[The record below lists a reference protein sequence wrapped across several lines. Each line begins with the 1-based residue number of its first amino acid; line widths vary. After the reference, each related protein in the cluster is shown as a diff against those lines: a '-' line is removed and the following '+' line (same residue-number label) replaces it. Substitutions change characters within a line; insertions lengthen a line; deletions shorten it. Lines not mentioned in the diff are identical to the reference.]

1 MIGMESFRK
10 FAWQIDNIKKRLIVT
25 KDAPSAFS
33 YSTCIGYS
41 NQLYRMPEIS
51 LQHDDDHEILFLIK
65 TGSNSSNIGFTF
77 SNFLSE
83 NKKEKLEYIEDVKSI
98 NVNGVVS
105 SSPYYI
111 LRGMTFNNM
120 LIGEMTVSIDEG
132 DEYSLGMGFLSK
144 FTNYAFIPS
153 RMMFCYN
160 ASSIKSKFTPAVRDI
175 NIIYINNRL
184 ELFDNTDN
192 QLLETGLKNG
202 DVILIANDKKYEPYQ
217 IHELRKVLLNTLKGE
232 LKLTIKRGM
241 QQLELQL

>member
-83 NKKEKLEYIEDVKSI
+83 NKKRKI
-98 NVNGVVS
+98 
-105 SSPYYI
+105 
-111 LRGMTFNNM
+111 R
-120 LIGEMTVSIDEG
+120 
-132 DEYSLGMGFLSK
+132 
-144 FTNYAFIPS
+144 
-153 RMMFCYN
+153 
-160 ASSIKSKFTPAVRDI
+160 
-175 NIIYINNRL
+175 IY
-184 ELFDNTDN
+184 
-192 QLLETGLKNG
+192 
-202 DVILIANDKKYEPYQ
+202 
-217 IHELRKVLLNTLKGE
+217 
-232 LKLTIKRGM
+232 
-241 QQLELQL
+241 